1 MSDYINIEFPFKD
14 SSDGLFVNLNKDSNN
29 AIKSNLIHLL
39 LTNKGERFY
48 LPDFGTN
55 LKKYIFNQND
65 NISEN
70 EIRDEI
76 NLSISKYLPNLKI
89 TNLSVNPSTENNL
102 TVIVNIDYVV
112 TDDVFQTN
120 ESLTLKL

>member
-1 MSDYINIEFPFKD
+1 MSDFINIEFPFKD
-14 SSDGLFVNLNKDSNN
+14 NSEGLFINLNKDTNN

-65 NISEN
+65 RINISEL
-70 EIRDEI
+70 RDEI
-76 NLSISKYLPNLKI
+76 NLSISKYMPNLKV
-89 TNLSVNPSTENNL
+89 TNLSIDPSDNNDL
-102 TVIVNIDYVV
+102 TAIVKIDYIIS
-112 TDDVFQTN
+112 DDVFQTN

>member
-1 MSDYINIEFPFKD
+1 MSDYINIQFPFKD
-14 SSDGLFVNLNKDSNN
+14 SSDGLFVNLNKDTNN

-65 NISEN
+65 NINLN

-76 NLSISKYLPNLKI
+76 NISVSKYMPNLKV
-89 TNLSVNPSTENNL
+89 TNLSVEFTENSD
-102 TVIVNIDYVV
+102 TTAIVNIDYIV

>member
-55 LKKYIFNQND
+55 LKKFIFNQND
-65 NISEN
+65 NISVN

-76 NLSISKYLPNLKI
+76 NLSISKYLPNLKV
-89 TNLSVNPSTENNL
+89 TNLSVNPSEDNNVS
-102 TVIVNIDYVV
+102 VIVNIDYVV

>member
-76 NLSISKYLPNLKI
+76 NISISKYLPNLKI

-120 ESLTLKL
+120 ESLTLKF